1 MPALAGDNSRMR
13 KAESATIKSDAL
25 TVSRTTTAL
34 RLARTPQSARLPSS
48 GTLHA
53 SFPRAG
59 DHQQASQ
66 QLRQPEPPV
75 PARPV
80 APRGRAARARHGPR
94 RAHRRGGVVRFGAC
108 NFGAPSTRR
117 WRAGGVDVRRRRG
130 RERVDA
136 FRGSPV
142 HNNAGR
148 RPSRSRC
155 RTSSR
160 TARPSARC
168 RPRRRRVAVAP
179 TGSRSSCSWPCSSP
193 SR

>member
-75 PARPV
+75 LAGPV
-80 APRGRAARARHGPR
+80 APRTALLVLNIHITKQVSTETT
-94 RAHRRGGVVRFGAC
+94 HT
-108 NFGAPSTRR
+108 TRR
-117 WRAGGVDVRRRRG
+117 CPY
-130 RERVDA
+130 
-136 FRGSPV
+136 SYLSSSLI
-142 HNNAGR
+142 R
-148 RPSRSRC
+148 RPAC
-155 RTSSR
+155 
-160 TARPSARC
+160 
-168 RPRRRRVAVAP
+168 
-179 TGSRSSCSWPCSSP
+179 RSSPLVHTKG
-193 SR
+193 RMD